1 MLPLEAAIGLK
12 YLQRLR
18 GFGLA
23 RRKSTG
29 MDCYLHDPQAT
40 HALGAQLAQDLP
52 AGSILLLS
60 GPLGAGK
67 TALVQGLAAG
77 LGIQEAVTSPT
88 FALAQHYNL
97 SGQSGLPVLVH
108 LDLYRLELADAADE
122 LFAQEED
129 LAIGCNALLAVEW
142 PERLSQLPKGAWHLH
157 LAHSGE
163 GRRAQLTPPN
173 GYP

>member
-1 MLPLEAAIGLK
+1 METAIGLK

-29 MDCYLHDPQAT
+29 MDCYLRDHHAT
-40 HALGAQLAQDLP
+40 HALGTQLAEDLP

-67 TALVQGLAAG
+67 TALVQGIAAG
-77 LGIQEAVTSPT
+77 LGIHEAVTSPT
-88 FALAQHYNL
+88 FALAQHYSL
-97 SGQSGLPVLVH
+97 SGPNGDPSLIH
-108 LDLYRLELADAADE
+108 LDLYRLENPDAADE

-129 LAIGCNALLAVEW
+129 LAIRCKALLAVEW
-142 PERLSQLPKGAWHLH
+142 PERLSQRPHAVWQLQLSYVGA
-157 LAHSGE
+157 
-163 GRRAQLTPPN
+163 GRQARLSPPDDC
-173 GYP
+173 

>member
-29 MDCYLHDPQAT
+29 MDCYLHDHQAT
-40 HALGAQLAQDLP
+40 HALGTQLAQDLP

-97 SGQSGLPVLVH
+97 SGNEDVPVLVH

-129 LAIGCNALLAVEW
+129 LAIGFNALLAVEW
-142 PERLSQLPKGAWHLH
+142 PERLSQLPRDAWHLQ
-157 LAHSGE
+157 LALSGK
-163 GRRAQLTPPN
+163 GRRAQLTPPD

>member
-1 MLPLEAAIGLK
+1 METAIGLK

-29 MDCYLHDPQAT
+29 MDCYLRDHHAT
-40 HALGAQLAQDLP
+40 HALGTQLAEDLP

-67 TALVQGLAAG
+67 TALVQGIAAG
-77 LGIQEAVTSPT
+77 LGIHEAVTSPT
-88 FALAQHYNL
+88 FALAQHYSL
-97 SGQSGLPVLVH
+97 CGPHGDPALIH
-108 LDLYRLELADAADE
+108 LDLYRLEIPHAADE

-129 LAIGCNALLAVEW
+129 LAIRCRALLAVEW
-142 PERLSQLPKGAWHLH
+142 PECLSHQPQDVWQLQLSYAGP
-157 LAHSGE
+157 
-163 GRRAQLTPPN
+163 GRQAQLSHPN
-173 GYP
+173 DCR